1 MRDVV
6 QENMMPKFAT
16 MKYTILEYFFSALNY
31 VLATTWVFQNNFN
44 LFHDTEIFLSVVF
57 WCFQGVYIET
67 SCLKWVNTLQKV
79 CLHLNEYLGQLKKT
93 GLESSVESD
102 NWCFDLRCLMSS
114 I

>member
-57 WCFQGVYIET
+57 
-67 SCLKWVNTLQKV
+67 
-79 CLHLNEYLGQLKKT
+79 
-93 GLESSVESD
+93 
-102 NWCFDLRCLMSS
+102 
-114 I
+114 